1 MIHRLF
7 HLQEND
13 MACSCHGK
21 SGENIQDRRMPP
33 DSQCLMCAMK
43 HIGMAME
50 ALDELTYE
58 QDNRDF
64 AQAHIRLAM
73 EHTKL
78 QWRDVAV
85 RMRDATVMLDL
96 VQDTRP
102 GQMHAVLKSIMDELH
117 RLYDIEHPEP
127 ARKLKAL
134 RDAIKVDVIIPL
146 GNGSTHGNEE
156 LRLML
161 RSLDAHCS
169 DVGRVFLAT
178 QYCPDWIDRDA
189 VTVVDLP
196 DDEKHNKD
204 VNLIYKTL
212 KVIELYNVERFV
224 FSADDN
230 FFMQDVELKHIPL
243 LYNRPK
249 SAFDNADTKWR
260 KRVRYTFEY
269 FLKRG
274 VPLEHEFESHA
285 PQYFDDAQGLL
296 KAMEGIDYRT
306 QPGLTITTCFRAATG
321 EIYGGRPMSE
331 YKQTFEAPIPESQ
344 VKFDR
349 MFVGCNDVGF
359 DIIRRKLFE
368 LFPTLSRFEKESV

>member
-1 MIHRLF
+1 
-7 HLQEND
+7 

-85 RMRDATVMLDL
+85 RMRDATVTLDL

-127 ARKLKAL
+127 AKRLKEL
-134 RDAIKVDVIIPL
+134 RDTIKVDVIIPL
-146 GNGSTHGNEE
+146 GNGSKHDNEE

-178 QYCPDWIDRDA
+178 QYCPDWIDRDKI
-189 VTVVDLP
+189 TVVDLP
-196 DDEKHNKD
+196 DSEPHNKD
-204 VNLIYKTL
+204 ANLIYKTL

-230 FFMQDVELKHIPL
+230 FIMQDVELKHIPL

-260 KRVRYTFEY
+260 KRVINTFDY

-274 VPLEHEFESHA
+274 IPLEHEFESHA
-285 PQYFDDAQGLL
+285 PQYFADAQGLL
-296 KAMEGIDYRT
+296 KAMEDVDYRT
-306 QPGLTITTCFRAATG
+306 QPGLTIMTAFRAATG
-321 EIYGGRPMSE
+321 DIYGGVHMNE
-331 YKQTFEAPIPESQ
+331 YKETYEMPCTENDFHG
-344 VKFDR
+344 KKL
-349 MFVGCNDVGF
+349 FVGTNDIGF
-359 DIIRRKLFE
+359 SCIRDKLFE
-368 LFPTLSRFEKESV
+368 LFPNPSRYEKESV